1 MEPPPPIKIVDV
13 LPSHSTREDT
23 PQLESARPQMFRFLS
38 NIFEKV
44 VPPDHTGSGFDEWP
58 ATLGR
63 ADAGLEIGKALR
75 AVVSILQYLQE
86 ESPATLVPAT
96 KVLADGSRYGK
107 LLITVPIW
115 CKEEEKLLTD
125 TRSEPWRLA
134 FGDEQI
140 LDFYLDLLAADEI
153 DHDWTPDVLRLIG
166 NSCAELGSYRHT
178 ILPFAVTD

>member
-1 MEPPPPIKIVDV
+1 MEPPPPIKIVNV

-23 PQLESARPQMFRFLS
+23 PQPEPARPQMFRFLS

-44 VPPDHTGSGFDEWP
+44 VPPDHTGSGFDGWP

-75 AVVSILQYLQE
+75 TVVSILQHLQE

-107 LLITVPIW
+107 LLINVSDMVQ
-115 CKEEEKLLTD
+115 KRRK
-125 TRSEPWRLA
+125 
-134 FGDEQI
+134 
-140 LDFYLDLLAADEI
+140 
-153 DHDWTPDVLRLIG
+153 
-166 NSCAELGSYRHT
+166 
-178 ILPFAVTD
+178 VTD